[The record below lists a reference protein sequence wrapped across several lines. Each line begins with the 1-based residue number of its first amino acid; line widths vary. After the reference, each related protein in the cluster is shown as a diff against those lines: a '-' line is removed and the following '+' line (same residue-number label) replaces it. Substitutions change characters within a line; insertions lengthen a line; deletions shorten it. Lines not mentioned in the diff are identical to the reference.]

1 MKKLNTLDKLY
12 LIPIIGLLIAI
23 IWIIIDINYVEH
35 RMNRKVLFYGGML
48 CHLLGSE
55 IIMILVSIKFM

>member
-23 IWIIIDINYVEH
+23 VWIIVDINYVE
-35 RMNRKVLFYGGML
+35 RSMNRKVLFYGGMI
-48 CHLLGSE
+48 CHLLGAE
-55 IIMILVSIKFM
+55 IIMILAFIKFM